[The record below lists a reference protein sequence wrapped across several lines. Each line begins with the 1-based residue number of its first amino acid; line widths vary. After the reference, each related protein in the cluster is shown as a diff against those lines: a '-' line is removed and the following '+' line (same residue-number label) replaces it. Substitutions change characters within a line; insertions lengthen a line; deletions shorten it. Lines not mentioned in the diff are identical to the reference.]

1 MYKYVFSKDDF
12 KVHSFQ
18 GREAIKLKKIEDIV
32 KMSLLQHMT
41 FEFLMALPNF
51 FFDFLIFFAFIM
63 APMTKLMQK

>member
-32 KMSLLQHMT
+32 KMSLLQYMT

-51 FFDFLIFFAFIM
+51 ILFF
-63 APMTKLMQK
+63 

>member
-18 GREAIKLKKIEDIV
+18 GREAIKLKKIEYIV

-51 FFDFLIFFAFIM
+51 FIIFLAFIM
-63 APMTKLMQK
+63 APIIELMQK